1 MSTVANAEANRSV
14 SQGANVFVS
23 FLAVCASAALAS
35 AALRHPA
42 WHRWEFLSLLA
53 VAALTARL
61 KLKLPGVNGNMAV
74 SLPFILI
81 AMTRLSLLEALLV
94 AGVSVF
100 TQSIPKAPHKF
111 RFVHALFNVS
121 AALLAAG
128 LGWRA
133 FHFVSTLHSNQV
145 VALVVGCGVQY
156 FVSTAPV
163 AAIIFLTE
171 GVNPFRSWNEIVS
184 LSFPYYLASTGLASM
199 AASLGG
205 NPSLP
210 MLVGMTLVMSVTYRS
225 YRMYFGLMSSN
236 SLASLPRVRSA
247 AAGR

>member
-1 MSTVANAEANRSV
+1 MSTVANAEANKSV
-14 SQGANVFVS
+14 SQHANVFVS
-23 FLAVCASAALAS
+23 FMAVCASATLAS
-35 AALRHPA
+35 AALRHQT
-42 WHRWEFLSLLA
+42 WHRWEFLSLMV

-94 AGVSVF
+94 AGLSVF
-100 TQSIPKAPHKF
+100 TQSIPKAPNKF
-111 RFVHALFNVS
+111 RLVHALFNVS
-121 AALLAAG
+121 TALLAAG
-128 LGWRA
+128 LGWYA
-133 FHFVSTLHSNQV
+133 FHLMSVLPSSQV
-145 VALVVGCGVQY
+145 IALVVGCAVQY

-163 AAIIFLTE
+163 AAIISLTE
-171 GVNPFRSWNEIVS
+171 GLNPFRSWNDIVS

-210 MLVGMTLVMSVTYRS
+210 MLVGITLVMSVTYRS

-236 SLASLPRVRSA
+236 SLAPAPKAQSA
-247 AAGR
+247 AAGK